1 MIKID
6 DVVCVYDKTP
16 RFSWKLS
23 GDSGQKNC
31 QIRLYDEDN
40 ICVWDSG
47 ICESVNRHD
56 IFCTAELEP
65 ETAYHWEVSCEGTDG
80 SKDRAEGN
88 SFVTGISSW
97 SAKWAEP
104 GRTRKPITDLAQPIT
119 TVIEQ
124 DDPREK
130 LDPAVYMR
138 KSVYAGRTAGESRT
152 LCDGARNLCI
162 VGQRNACFRSSSAPG
177 NTSYGKRL
185 EYQVID
191 VREYLHSGEN
201 VSASFWQTVGIPEKS
216 VRSASGSSTGRKCA
230 FVPAQPYRNRWT
242 PPDDRIR
249 RSVEME

>member
-1 MIKID
+1 MIKIYD
-6 DVVCVYDKTP
+6 AVCVYDKTP

-23 GDSGQKNC
+23 GDSGQKNY

-104 GRTRKPITDLAQPIT
+104 GRTRKPDHGSGTADHNRDRTGRSAGEAGSGSLYA
-119 TVIEQ
+119 
-124 DDPREK
+124 
-130 LDPAVYMR
+130 
-138 KSVYAGRTAGESRT
+138 KSVYPGRTAGESRT

-162 VGQRNACFRSSSAPG
+162 VGQRNACFRFSRAG
-177 NTSYGKRL
+177 QYFLR
-185 EYQVID
+185 
-191 VREYLHSGEN
+191 
-201 VSASFWQTVGIPEKS
+201 
-216 VRSASGSSTGRKCA
+216 
-230 FVPAQPYRNRWT
+230 
-242 PPDDRIR
+242 
-249 RSVEME
+249 